1 MKTPYQ
7 VIDTILITEK
17 TAVMQEQNKY
27 VFKVKTDA
35 TKIDVSNAVATMFDV
50 KVSKVNIMNY
60 NGKKKRAG
68 KTQKMGRRADW
79 KKAVVTLSEGE
90 INVL

>member
-1 MKTPYQ
+1 MKTPYE

-17 TAVMQEQNKY
+17 SALMAEQGKY
-27 VFKVKTDA
+27 AFKVKTDA
-35 TKIDVSNAVATMFDV
+35 TKIDVANAVSTMFDV

-60 NGKKKRAG
+60 DGKKKRAG
-68 KTQKMGRRADW
+68 RTHKMGKRADW
-79 KKAVVTLSEGE
+79 KKAIVTLSEGE

>member
-17 TAVMQEQNKY
+17 SALMAEQGKY

-35 TKIDVSNAVATMFDV
+35 TKIDVANAVSSMFDV

-60 NGKKKRAG
+60 DGKKKRAG
-68 KTQKMGRRADW
+68 RTHKMGKRADW
-79 KKAVVTLSEGE
+79 KKAIVTLSEGE

>member
-17 TAVMQEQNKY
+17 AAMMQDQNKY

-35 TKIDVSNAVATMFDV
+35 TKIDVANAVSTMFDV

-60 NGKKKRAG
+60 DGKKKRAG
-68 KTQKMGRRADW
+68 RTHKMGKRADW
-79 KKAVVTLSEGE
+79 KKAIVTLSEGE
-90 INVL
+90 INLL

>member
-1 MKTPYQ
+1 MKTPYE

-17 TAVMQEQNKY
+17 AALMAEQNKY
-27 VFKVKTDA
+27 AFKVKTDA
-35 TKIDVSNAVATMFDV
+35 TKIDVANAVSTMFDV

-60 NGKKKRAG
+60 DGKKKRAG
-68 KTQKMGRRADW
+68 KTHKMGKRPDW
-79 KKAVVTLSEGE
+79 KKAIVTLSEGE

>member
-17 TAVMQEQNKY
+17 AAMMQDQNKY

-35 TKIDVSNAVATMFDV
+35 TKIDVANAVSTMFDV

-60 NGKKKRAG
+60 DGKKKRAG
-68 KTQKMGRRADW
+68 KTHKMGKRADW
-79 KKAVVTLSEGE
+79 KKAIVTLSEGE

>member
-1 MKTPYQ
+1 MKTPYE

-17 TAVMQEQNKY
+17 AALMAEQGKY

-35 TKIDVSNAVATMFDV
+35 TKVDVANAVSKMFDV

-60 NGKKKRAG
+60 DGKKKRAG
-68 KTQKMGRRADW
+68 RTHKMGKRADW
-79 KKAVVTLSEGE
+79 KKAIVTLSEGE

>member
-17 TAVMQEQNKY
+17 TAMLQEQNKY

-35 TKIDVSNAVATMFDV
+35 TKIDVANAVSTMFDV

-60 NGKKKRAG
+60 DGKKKRAG
-68 KTQKMGRRADW
+68 KTQTMGKRADW
-79 KKAVVTLSEGE
+79 KKAIVTLSEGE